1 MKKILNCLNMKKIH
15 PLQIL
20 TWDDAPTSHLSQVK
34 ALLEAQA
41 EWIQLRQKSGS
52 FEEKLKVAKEAV
64 ALCNQNQAI
73 LIINDDPFLCLESG
87 AHGVHLGLSDLPITE
102 ARRILGPEAII
113 GGTANTPEQVVQRM
127 EDHADYVGLG
137 PFRST
142 ETKKNLSPVLGIDGI
157 KAIASLVQSRKEKG
171 LYTCPFVVIGG
182 ITPLDLPL
190 IKSAGAN
197 GVAICSAIVSAPSI
211 SDAVK
216 QFSW

>member
-1 MKKILNCLNMKKIH
+1 MLEHEKNTPTANLNLGRSPN
-15 PLQIL
+15 
-20 TWDDAPTSHLSQVK
+20 LSFRSSESTFRAK
-34 ALLEAQA
+34 A

-52 FEEKLKVAKEAV
+52 FEEKLKIAKEAV

-87 AHGVHLGLSDLPITE
+87 AHGVHLGLSDLPIKE
-102 ARRILGPEAII
+102 ARLILGPEAII
-113 GGTANTPEQVVQRM
+113 GGTANTPEQVEQRM
-127 EDHADYVGLG
+127 NDKANYVGLG

-171 LYTCPFVVIGG
+171 FYTCPFVVIGG
-182 ITPLDLPL
+182 ITPSDLPL